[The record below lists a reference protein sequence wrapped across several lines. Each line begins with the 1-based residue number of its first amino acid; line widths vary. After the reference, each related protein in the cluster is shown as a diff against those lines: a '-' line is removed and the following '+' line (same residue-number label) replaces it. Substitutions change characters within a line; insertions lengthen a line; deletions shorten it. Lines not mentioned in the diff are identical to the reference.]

1 MVRCTKSHAWYYV
14 LRVMVLCIRSM
25 VLCIRVSACTILI
38 KTFLQKCILNAE
50 TVFMDFSVE
59 LNKDSVEKNFRHTA

>member
-1 MVRCTKSHAWYYV
+1 MYD
-14 LRVMVLCIRSM
+14 
-25 VLCIRVSACTILI
+25 LI